1 MALSAKRR
9 AGLRAKAARLLQTE
23 TVAVERRRLNPSR
36 QVFDW
41 KNPEP
46 GYAAIWG
53 QRAARLNS
61 IRGMAKAERAA
72 FVASLF
78 AHYAEEPWDFITD
91 WGVTYDPRRV
101 ELGFDPLVPFVMFPK
116 QIEWCKFV
124 VRKWKERSPG
134 LTDKSRDGGLSWLS
148 VGLGCTLCLF
158 HPGMIIGYGS
168 RTEDYVDKV
177 GEPKSL
183 FWKARLFMAEL
194 PREFKGGWDAN
205 RHAPH
210 LRILFPNGSAMT
222 GEGGKNIG
230 RGARAGIYF
239 VDEAAHLE
247 NPKSVDA
254 ALSQTTNCRQD
265 ISTPLGRGNSFA
277 ERRHRGKVET
287 FTLHWRDDPRKD
299 EDWYQKQIGDIDD
312 DVIVAQEID
321 INYDASVTG
330 IVIPHAWIMAA
341 IDLDKKIQLHNMG
354 ERSGAL
360 DIADE
365 GPDKNAWCS
374 AYGVVLTGLR
384 EWSGLGADI
393 FDTVQQAFTM
403 SDAEGCHSFKY
414 DGDGLGAG
422 ARGDARIINAAR
434 KTAHLAEIDVSMFR
448 GSAHP
453 FAPEAEDVKGRKNKD
468 YFANAKAQGWWSLR
482 KRFQNTYRVV
492 VEKKTINHSELI
504 CIPSTL
510 PFCTKL
516 CGELVQPTYGQDKV
530 GRMLINK
537 IGAGTKSPN
546 LADAVMMRF
555 ARVERAPMRISG
567 SVLDAAKKMVRRR

>member
-1 MALSAKRR
+1 MF
-9 AGLRAKAARLLQTE
+9 
-23 TVAVERRRLNPSR
+23 N
-36 QVFDW
+36 W
-41 KNPEP
+41 KDPEP
-46 GYAAIWG
+46 GYKLIWQ
-53 QRAARLNS
+53 QRTAQLKS
-61 IRGMAKAERAA
+61 IRSMPRAERAVFLA
-72 FVASLF
+72 ALN
-78 AHYAEEPWDFITD
+78 AYYAENPWDFISD

-101 ELGFDPLVPFVMFPK
+101 EQGLEPLMPFVLFPK
-116 QIEWCKFV
+116 QVDWCKFV
-124 VRKWKERSPG
+124 FRKWRERSPG

-148 VGLGCTLCLF
+148 IAFGAALCLF
-158 HPGMIIGYGS
+158 HPGMIVGYGS
-168 RTEDYVDKV
+168 RTEDYVDKI

-183 FWKARLFMAEL
+183 FWKARLFMSEL
-194 PREFKGGWDAN
+194 PREFKGGWDIN

-210 LRILFPNGSAMT
+210 MRILFTNGSAMT
-222 GEGGKNIG
+222 GESGNNIG
-230 RGARAGIYF
+230 RGARTGIYF
-239 VDEAAHLE
+239 VDESAHLE

-265 ISTPLGRGNSFA
+265 ISTPKGRQNSFA
-277 ERRHRGKVET
+277 ERRHRGKVEV

-299 EDWYQKQIGDIDD
+299 EKWYQKQLEDIDD
-312 DVIVAQEID
+312 DVVVAQEID

-330 IVIPHAWIMAA
+330 IVIPHKWIMAA
-341 IDLDKKIQLHNMG
+341 VDLHKKIQLHNTG

-374 AYGVVLTGLR
+374 AYGVQLTGLR

-422 ARGDARIINAAR
+422 ARGDARIINQAR
-434 KTAHLAEIDVSMFR
+434 KAANVSELEVVMFR
-448 GSAHP
+448 GSAGV
-453 FAPEAEDVKGRKNKD
+453 FDPEGEDVKGRKNKD
-468 YFANAKAQGWWSLR
+468 YFANRKAQGWWSLR
-482 KRFQNTYRVV
+482 KRFQSTYRVV
-492 VEKKTINHSELI
+492 HEGKTINHSELI
-504 CIPSTL
+504 CIPSDL
-510 PFCTKL
+510 PYCTKL
-516 CGELVQPTYGQDKV
+516 IGELVQPTYGQDKA

-537 IGAGTKSPN
+537 NPPGTASTVKMKSPN

-567 SVLDAAKKMVRRR
+567 NVIEAAKKMARRR

>member
-1 MALSAKRR
+1 MAKVAKQAAPKAKLKAVPTSTRR
-9 AGLRAKAARLLQTE
+9 QGPRPARG
-23 TVAVERRRLNPSR
+23 
-36 QVFDW
+36 VFNW
-41 KNPEP
+41 KDPEP
-46 GYAAIWG
+46 GYELIWR
-53 QRAARLNS
+53 QRAAKLQS
-61 IRGMAKAERAA
+61 IRSMPRGERAGFLA
-72 FVASLF
+72 GLY
-78 AHYAEEPWDFITD
+78 AHYAENPWDFITD

-101 ELGFDPLVPFVMFPK
+101 ELGLEPLVPFVMFPK
-116 QIEWCKFV
+116 QIDWCKFV
-124 VRKWKERSPG
+124 FRKWRERSPG

-148 VGLGCTLCLF
+148 VAFGATLCLF
-158 HPGMIIGYGS
+158 HPGMIVGYGS

-183 FWKARLFMAEL
+183 FWKARLFMSEL
-194 PREFKGGWDAN
+194 PREFKGTWDVN

-230 RGARAGIYF
+230 RGARTGIYF
-239 VDEAAHLE
+239 VDESAHLE

-265 ISTPLGRGNSFA
+265 ISTPLGRANSFA
-277 ERRHRGKVET
+277 ERRHRGKVES

-299 EDWYQKQIGDIDD
+299 EAWYEKQKEDIDD
-312 DVIVAQEID
+312 EVIVAQEID

-330 IVIPHAWIMAA
+330 IVIPHAWVMAA
-341 IDLDKKIQLHNMG
+341 VNLHEKIQLHNVG

-374 AYGVVLTGLR
+374 AYGIQLTGLR

-403 SDAEGCHSFKY
+403 ADAEGCRSFKY

-422 ARGDARIINAAR
+422 ARGDARIINEARRAAN
-434 KTAHLAEIDVSMFR
+434 LPEIDVSMFR
-448 GSAHP
+448 GSAGP
-453 FAPEAEDVKGRKNKD
+453 FLPDVEDVKGRKNKD
-468 YFANAKAQGWWSLR
+468 FFKNLKAQGWWSLR

-492 VEKKTINHSELI
+492 VEKKIINHSELI
-504 CIPSTL
+504 CLPSIV
-510 PFCTKL
+510 PFHVKL
-516 CGELVQPTYGQDKV
+516 LGELVQPTWSKDNV
-530 GRMLINK
+530 GRIIINK
-537 IGAGTKSPN
+537 QPPGTKSPN

-555 ARVERAPMRISG
+555 ARVERAPMKISG
-567 SVLDAAKKMVRRR
+567 SVLDAAKKMARRK